1 MKLKIGWERGAR
13 RQKERKEKERG
24 KGGRKRQ
31 GKREEREK
39 ERGREALLFDSTKL
53 AASSLKGGGKNYAQM
68 GAWKPPDDRNL
79 RTRYALCLRLNSPAW
94 ALSLHMHFLADK
106 LTQSNLRIKNVC
118 QLEVAVYMQIFL
130 NMCFYKQERL
140 FFSYHFLTFLF
151 LINLFVIYHF
161 IISH

>member
-1 MKLKIGWERGAR
+1 MGKRSEKTEGEER
-13 RQKERKEKERG
+13 E
-24 KGGRKRQ
+24 
-31 GKREEREK
+31 GKREGREQKRRKKGREAGKEREK

-151 LINLFVIYHF
+151 LINLFVIYHL